1 MAIYINGTKVAGRG
15 MNGASPYQIAQAG
28 GYTGTEEEFNQALI
42 AIGETRQGF
51 DIFLTQIENEK
62 TELEQTI
69 NNFNTNIENMAT
81 KEYVDNTVDNAIA
94 QIITDVF
101 YYGSEAPENT
111 KLLWIDSNEG
121 GVLRYYNT
129 VDNNWI
135 HVPVAWS

>member
-15 MNGASPYQIAQAG
+15 TSPYQIAQAG
-28 GYTGTEEEFNQALI
+28 GYTGTEEEFNLALI

-51 DIFLTQIENEK
+51 DTFLTQMTNEK
-62 TELEQTI
+62 TEIEQTI

-81 KEYVDNTVDNAIA
+81 KEYVDNATA
-94 QIITDVF
+94 QIVTDIF
-101 YYGSEAPENT
+101 YYGPEAPENT

-121 GVLRYYNT
+121 GVLKYYNT
-129 VDNNWI
+129 TDNNWV

>member
-1 MAIYINGTKVAGRG
+1 MAIYINGIKVAGRG

-28 GYTGTEEEFNQALI
+28 GYTGTEQEFNQALI

-62 TELEQTI
+62 IELEQTI

-81 KEYVDNTVDNAIA
+81 KEYVDNATA
-94 QIITDVF
+94 QIVTDIF
-101 YYGSEAPENT
+101 YYGSEPPENT
-111 KLLWIDSNEG
+111 KLLWIDSNED
-121 GVLRYYNT
+121 GVLRYFNVT
-129 VDNNWI
+129 DNNWV